1 MNFRLFDPNFLNLEY
16 FFNRIYRL
24 LARPF
29 NADADFSALFDFLT
43 RLWWWMLFLSFILG
57 ALIIYLVVRVKRIR
71 DEEELEM
78 ASIFEEAL
86 GAKEVRN
93 ERWENLLKY
102 LESDNPSEWKLAII
116 EADTLLDE
124 MVAKLGYE
132 GSNLGE
138 RLQVIEPSD
147 FLTLQEAWDAHKV
160 RNRIAHEANYQLTK
174 REARRVIGLYEKV
187 FREFHFI

>member
-16 FFNRIYRL
+16 FFNRVYRL

-29 NADADFSALFDFLT
+29 NAEADFSALFDFLT

-78 ASIFEEAL
+78 TSIFEEAL

-160 RNRIAHEANYQLTK
+160 RNRIAHEANYQITK